1 VSSSF
6 KSLGLSAESLGAVR
20 RARFASPT
28 PIQAQAIPPALA
40 GRDVIGCA
48 ATGTG
53 KTAAYLL
60 PLVERLAGAP
70 GPVGLVLAPTRELV
84 QQIAEEATFF
94 GEPRG
99 VTRAVVIGGAD
110 MSAQVEAL
118 RQRPSL
124 VLATPGR
131 LADLIKSGAVDLSGV
146 RMLVLDEA
154 DRMLELGFQPELER
168 VLAALPRER
177 QTLLFSATLGHNVT
191 LFAQEVLR
199 QPVRVEVTPSGTPA
213 ARAVQRMYEV
223 EATEK
228 YPLLLTLLARD
239 QLSAIVFTRTRER
252 AEKVQEIL
260 KGAGYK
266 AALIHSDRTQG
277 QRRQALEGFR
287 RGQYRCL
294 VATDIASRGLDVDD
308 IGHVINFDLPHS
320 SEDYVHRIG
329 RTARAGASGRAST
342 FVTERDAESV
352 AAIERIIRMPL
363 PRAEVPREDPVFL
376 EELES
381 FEGGQ
386 EEAELMESAPKSGKA
401 AARNEARTRVAEKRL
416 EAAAPRREG
425 RKAERTP
432 SRAASG
438 GRSEARG
445 VGPKRE
451 APARRGGGDSSR
463 REAPEGR
470 GRDGSRREAPEG
482 RGRDSSR
489 REAPER
495 RGRDGSRR
503 EAPERR
509 GRGSARGTDERG
521 AGRGAGPRREAPEGR
536 GRDGSRREAPGRG
549 RGSARATDARGSGP
563 RGERAFDREGSRRGP
578 PARRG
583 EGGRDRDTARGAKG
597 AGGRSTGQGRS
608 GARGSA
614 RPGGKGGGRGGA
626 APRGAGPSSRGRGG
640 GGRRSR

>member
-1 VSSSF
+1 M
-6 KSLGLSAESLGAVR
+6 R

-60 PLVERLAGAP
+60 PLVERLAGEP
-70 GPVGLVLAPTRELV
+70 GPAGLVLAPTRELV

-99 VTRAVVIGGAD
+99 VSRAVVIGGTD
-110 MSAQVEAL
+110 MGAQVEAL

-131 LADLIKSGAVDLSGV
+131 LADLLKAGAVNLSAV

-154 DRMLELGFQPELER
+154 DRMLELGFQPELEQI
-168 VLAALPRER
+168 LAALPRER

-191 LFAQEVLR
+191 RFAQEVLR
-199 QPVRVEVTPSGTPA
+199 RPVRVEVTPSGTPA

-228 YPLLLTLLARD
+228 YPLLLSLLARD

-287 RGQYRCL
+287 NGLYRCL

-308 IGHVINFDLPHS
+308 VGHVINFDLPHS
-320 SEDYVHRIG
+320 PEDYVHRIG

-342 FVTERDAESV
+342 FVTARDEETV
-352 AAIERIIRMPL
+352 HAIERIIRMPL
-363 PRAEVPREDPVFL
+363 PRAEVPREDPAFR
-376 EELES
+376 EELEA

-386 EEAELMESAPKSGKA
+386 EEAELESAPVSGKTR
-401 AARNEARTRVAEKRL
+401 ARNEARTRAAEKRL
-416 EAAAPRREG
+416 EKAVPDRKAPRREG

-438 GRSEARG
+438 ARSEA
-445 VGPKRE
+445 
-451 APARRGGGDSSR
+451 
-463 REAPEGR
+463 
-470 GRDGSRREAPEG
+470 
-482 RGRDSSR
+482 
-489 REAPER
+489 
-495 RGRDGSRR
+495 
-503 EAPERR
+503 
-509 GRGSARGTDERG
+509 
-521 AGRGAGPRREAPEGR
+521 RGAGPRREAPKRRGGDDSRREAPGRGRGSTRGTDERGSARGAGPRREASEGR

-549 RGSARATDARGSGP
+549 RGSARATDERGSARGAAPRRGREEAP

-583 EGGRDRDTARGAKG
+583 EGGRGRDTARGARDE
-597 AGGRSTGQGRS
+597 GGRSSGQGR
-608 GARGSA
+608 GGPRGSA
-614 RPGGKGGGRGGA
+614 RPGGKGGGRGGS
-626 APRGAGPSSRGRGG
+626 APRGGPSSRGRSG
-640 GGRRSR
+640 GGRRGR

>member
-60 PLVERLAGAP
+60 PLVERLAGEP
-70 GPVGLVLAPTRELV
+70 GPLGLVLAPTRELV

-99 VTRAVVIGGAD
+99 VSRAVVIGGTD
-110 MSAQVEAL
+110 MAAQVEAL
-118 RQRPSL
+118 RQHPSL

-131 LADLIKSGAVDLSGV
+131 LADLLKEGVADLSAV

-154 DRMLELGFQPELER
+154 DRMLEMGFQPELER
-168 VLAALPRER
+168 ILAALPRER

-199 QPVRVEVTPSGTPA
+199 RPVRVEVTPSGTPA

-223 EATEK
+223 EPAEK
-228 YPLLLTLLARD
+228 YPLMLSLLARD

-252 AEKVQEIL
+252 AEKVQEVL
-260 KGAGYK
+260 KRAGYK
-266 AALIHSDRTQG
+266 SAAIHSDRTQG

-320 SEDYVHRIG
+320 PEDYVHRIG

-342 FVTERDAESV
+342 FVTERDEDTV
-352 AAIERIIRMPL
+352 RAIERIIRMPL
-363 PRAEVPREDPVFL
+363 PRADVPRTDSVFR
-376 EELES
+376 EELETFKGDKEDADQS
-381 FEGGQ
+381 RSGSPPRARASDEFPTEKD
-386 EEAELMESAPKSGKA
+386 LRRGKA
-401 AARNEARTRVAEKRL
+401 PRHEGAARGRSPARKVER
-416 EAAAPRREG
+416 AP
-425 RKAERTP
+425 A
-432 SRAASG
+432 RAASG
-438 GRSEARG
+438 GRSKTRAAA
-445 VGPKRE
+445 GPQRE
-451 APARRGGGDSSR
+451 GQ
-463 REAPEGR
+463 
-470 GRDGSRREAPEG
+470 
-482 RGRDSSR
+482 
-489 REAPER
+489 ER
-495 RGRDGSRR
+495 RGRD
-503 EAPERR
+503 
-509 GRGSARGTDERG
+509 
-521 AGRGAGPRREAPEGR
+521 
-536 GRDGSRREAPGRG
+536 DGRREAPGRG
-549 RGSARATDARGSGP
+549 GGSTRGTAPRRGREEAP
-563 RGERAFDREGSRRGP
+563 RRERAFEGEGARRGK

-583 EGGRDRDTARGAKG
+583 EGVRDRDTARGA
-597 AGGRSTGQGRS
+597 
-608 GARGSA
+608 RGETRGKSMGPGKRGPRGTE
-614 RPGGKGGGRGGA
+614 RPGGKAGGRRAGP
-626 APRGAGPSSRGRGG
+626 PRGAGAAPRGRGG
-640 GGRRSR
+640 GGRRGR